1 MATIYDVA
9 KHAGV
14 SVATVSAVVNESSF
28 VSPGLRRR
36 VEAAIESLHYT
47 PNLLARSLALK
58 RTNTLGMLIPD
69 IANPFY
75 SGILRGAED
84 RAQKSGYA
92 VIVGNS
98 DNRVEKEH
106 AYLNLFLSKR
116 VDGILLIKAPG
127 EMSESTRVKLRN
139 AATPIVLLDRDY
151 APLETHAV
159 LADDFGGAKEAV
171 QHLIRHQ
178 HRRIGIIIGPPHV
191 STTQGRLAGYKQ
203 ALLESDIPFD
213 LGLVAEGDYD
223 IQQGFEAGLLLLQQ
237 KPTAVFVTNW
247 TMTVGFLQA
256 IEKRGFRCPADLALV
271 SYDDFIWTGLFQPKL
286 TSVAQPAY
294 QLGYRGTE
302 ILLGCSKGK
311 YKRRKVEILKNEL
324 VIRESCGGGCTST
337 ADRPPGRSYTPG
349 CPPTSRVGGTRAGS
363 TRSRR
368 SKKST

>member
-9 KHAGV
+9 KHAAV

-36 VEAAIESLHYT
+36 VEAAIEELHYT

-58 RTNTLGMLIPD
+58 RTHTLGMLIPD

-92 VIVGNS
+92 IIVGNS
-98 DNRVEKEH
+98 DNRVEKED

-127 EMSESTRVKLRN
+127 EMSDPIRVKVKN

-151 APLETHAV
+151 TPLETHAV
-159 LADDFGGAKEAV
+159 LADDFGGGREAV
-171 QHLIRHQ
+171 LHLISHR

-203 ALLESDIPFD
+203 ALLESAIPYD
-213 LGLVAEGDYD
+213 PALVVSGDYD
-223 IQQGFEAGLLLLQQ
+223 IQQGFAAGLLLLQQ

-247 TMTVGFLQA
+247 TMTVGFLRA
-256 IEKRGFRCPADLALV
+256 IEEQGLRCPADLALV
-271 SYDDFIWTGLFQPKL
+271 SYDDFIWAELFQPKL

-311 YKRRKVEILKNEL
+311 YKRRKLEILKNEL
-324 VIRESCGGGCTST
+324 VIRESCGGDCPRT
-337 ADRPPGRSYTPG
+337 ADRPRGD
-349 CPPTSRVGGTRAGS
+349 
-363 TRSRR
+363 
-368 SKKST
+368 